1 MSDEQR
7 PRVLVREQIAAPGL
21 ELLRERFDVVE
32 DFESDLA
39 SMIGGFDAIVIRSA
53 TKIDASLIERAGRL
67 KVIGRA
73 GVGVDNVDVDAATRR
88 GIIVANAAESTV
100 ISAAEHT
107 IALLFALARNVPQA
121 QAALASG
128 TWARERFAGI
138 ELAGKTLGVLGLG
151 RIGRQVARRA
161 LGLGMRVVAFD
172 PFVAVERCREL
183 GVEPAPTLD
192 DVYAAADVI
201 TLHLPLNDF
210 TRGLLGADAF
220 ARMRDGVRI
229 VNAAR
234 GGLVDEGALAEAI
247 QSGKV
252 AGAAL
257 DVFETEPYAGPLL
270 ELEQVVVTPHL
281 AGSTVEAQDRA
292 GVMIAEQVA
301 AALDGRIVST
311 AVNIPVVEHGD
322 FEALGPF
329 VPLAAKLGRL
339 VMALATNWPSSVVV
353 AVHGPLSELDTRLLT
368 VAALNGAFQDRVDEV
383 VNYVNAPVIA
393 AERGIEV
400 SEQRFAGSRDYTN
413 LVRVVV
419 TAGGEE
425 VEVSGTI
432 VGPEERLFLAGAL
445 GFAIDIEL
453 APRMAFFVYDDVP
466 GVIGRVGTMFGDA
479 GVNIANMAVSRTKEG
494 GKALMVFS
502 IDCPAPLELAEQVAA
517 SGFDDVRF
525 ITLG

>member
-1 MSDEQR
+1 
-7 PRVLVREQIAAPGL
+7 
-21 ELLRERFDVVE
+21 
-32 DFESDLA
+32 
-39 SMIGGFDAIVIRSA
+39 
-53 TKIDASLIERAGRL
+53 
-67 KVIGRA
+67 
-73 GVGVDNVDVDAATRR
+73 
-88 GIIVANAAESTV
+88 
-100 ISAAEHT
+100 
-107 IALLFALARNVPQA
+107 
-121 QAALASG
+121 
-128 TWARERFAGI
+128 
-138 ELAGKTLGVLGLG
+138 
-151 RIGRQVARRA
+151 
-161 LGLGMRVVAFD
+161 
-172 PFVAVERCREL
+172 
-183 GVEPAPTLD
+183 
-192 DVYAAADVI
+192 
-201 TLHLPLNDF
+201 
-210 TRGLLGADAF
+210 
-220 ARMRDGVRI
+220 
-229 VNAAR
+229 
-234 GGLVDEGALAEAI
+234 
-247 QSGKV
+247 
-252 AGAAL
+252 
-257 DVFETEPYAGPLL
+257 
-270 ELEQVVVTPHL
+270 
-281 AGSTVEAQDRA
+281 
-292 GVMIAEQVA
+292 MIAEQVA

-339 VMALATNWPSSVVV
+339 VMALATNWPSRVVV
-353 AVHGPLSELDTRLLT
+353 AVHGPLSQHDTRLLT

-466 GVIGRVGTMFGDA
+466 GVIGRVGTMFGEA

-502 IDCPAPLELAEQVAA
+502 IDSPAPPELTEQVAA

-525 ITLG
+525 ITLA